1 MAISLTENLVNKGY
15 NVFPFHLNQD
25 SSQSILNCLSNIK
38 EKFNEDISVLINNAA
53 MSQEKPFEDITNS
66 DWEKMFKTNLQ
77 GPFFLIQNVIKKMSQ
92 NNFGKIINISSV
104 GGQWGGFNQVHYAAT
119 KAALINLTMSIA
131 KIYSNKGINCNAIA
145 IGLVNTDM
153 IANELQTISGKNK
166 VKNIPIG
173 RVGET
178 QDVSNAVSFLI
189 SEKASYITGQTI
201 NLNGDCILDKTL
213 TNCRRGY

>member
-1 MAISLTENLVNKGY
+1 
-15 NVFPFHLNQD
+15 
-25 SSQSILNCLSNIK
+25 
-38 EKFNEDISVLINNAA
+38 
-53 MSQEKPFEDITNS
+53 
-66 DWEKMFKTNLQ
+66 
-77 GPFFLIQNVIKKMSQ
+77 MSQ

-166 VKNIPIG
+166 VKNIKSPVLILH
-173 RVGET
+173 GEADQIVPFDMGKKIFSLANEPKYSYFT
-178 QDVSNAVSFLI
+178 KTDNHMMEFDENLLKALNSFLK
-189 SEKASYITGQTI
+189 S
-201 NLNGDCILDKTL
+201 LN
-213 TNCRRGY
+213 